1 MYFRCS
7 FLREIFSKLDF
18 IDICFLKKK
27 KKKIWVAVCAGTILR
42 GVLSE
47 LEFYVTYLARL
58 ASATTASKLGMKDSI
73 LEMAL
78 FRRPRAG
85 T

>member
-18 IDICFLKKK
+18 IDICFKKK
-27 KKKIWVAVCAGTILR
+27 KKKFWVAVFAGTILR

-47 LEFYVTYLARL
+47 LGFYVPYLARL
-58 ASATTASKLGMKDSI
+58 ASATSASKLGMKDSI
-73 LEMAL
+73 MEMAL